1 MNTLI
6 DFIDQGLL
14 VVLQFLQ
21 LAEIKLIQMQ
31 FGEGGSVLRLGS
43 KPGCEKAGIEVEYLL
58 VTAPEE
64 EK

>member
-1 MNTLI
+1 M
-6 DFIDQGLL
+6 
-14 VVLQFLQ
+14 Q

-43 KPGCEKAGIEVEYLL
+43 KPGYEKAGIEVEYLL

>member
-1 MNTLI
+1 M
-6 DFIDQGLL
+6 
-14 VVLQFLQ
+14 Q

-31 FGEGGSVLRLGS
+31 FGEGGSILRLGS

-64 EK
+64 EKYCILL